1 MPSHARRMIAT
12 ARRGKN
18 EVVWK
23 HIYSFRKQSILD
35 KRLRDLLDQGS
46 LTHRLIKA
54 SKGDFRVR
62 VCKQTWQRPHF
73 NERKC
78 LCLKEHEY
86 AFIREVELICKGE
99 VWVKAR
105 SVIPRATLVG
115 KLKHLAH
122 LGNKPL
128 GAVLFKNPSLERTS
142 FEVSRLTAEGLIDN
156 SIRGH
161 QEESW
166 GRRSVFRLQG
176 KSILVTEI
184 FLPNC
189 PFLHE

>member
-1 MPSHARRMIAT
+1 MSSYARQMISSK
-12 ARRGKN
+12 RRGKDD
-18 EVVWK
+18 VLWK
-23 HIYSFRKQSILD
+23 NLYSYGRQNIPE
-35 KRLRDLLDQGS
+35 KRLRDILDKGS

-54 SKGDFRVR
+54 SQGDFKVR
-62 VCKQTWQRPHF
+62 VCKQSWQRPHF

-78 LCLKEHEY
+78 LGLKEHEY
-86 AFIREVELICKGE
+86 AFIREVELLCKGE
-99 VWVKAR
+99 AWVIAR
-105 SVIPRATLVG
+105 SVIPKSTLVG
-115 KLKHLAH
+115 DLKHLAH

-128 GAVLFKNPSLERTS
+128 GAVLFKDPNLERTS
-142 FEVSRLTAEGLIDN
+142 FEVSKLKTEHLIA
-156 SIRGH
+156 SSKVTH

-176 KSILVTEI
+176 KPILVTEI